1 MPFTDAHFQVNYIE
15 SLVMKSF
22 LERYGFLPKAWTRY
36 LTFWVPLIYH
46 LDFEVLLLNFQ
57 S

>member
-1 MPFTDAHFQVNYIE
+1 MKFNCMPFTDARLQVNFIE

-36 LTFWVPLIYH
+36 LTLWVPLN
-46 LDFEVLLLNFQ
+46 LDPRF
-57 S
+57 